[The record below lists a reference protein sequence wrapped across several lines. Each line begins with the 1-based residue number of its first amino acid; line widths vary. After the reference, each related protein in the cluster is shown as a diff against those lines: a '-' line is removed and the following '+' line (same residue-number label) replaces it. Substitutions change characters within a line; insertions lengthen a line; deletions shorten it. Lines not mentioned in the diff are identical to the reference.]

1 MISLIF
7 FFKASIFLDKPK
19 LLKQASLFDHSGT
32 QARSCCP
39 RGTQDHSNINHI
51 RTVTAWSCHS
61 TQKYVS
67 EKRGHAQQISSL
79 PTVNKIC
86 PWIYSSFQCGIN
98 EFWVWVTHGS
108 AHREVGSWAAFH
120 SHAPRPGSTTTGRVP
135 TPFSGQWNFWK
146 ILQFFNAGLG
156 KCPEFWLWQ
165 CYELLFF
172 SLHWAVT
179 VTQKKSQSSC
189 QDMPHSRVSPLD
201 HVVSAR
207 SWKFHLTVL
216 CVYMI
221 KCLSVEA
228 GR

>member
-1 MISLIF
+1 M
-7 FFKASIFLDKPK
+7 
-19 LLKQASLFDHSGT
+19 
-32 QARSCCP
+32 
-39 RGTQDHSNINHI
+39 
-51 RTVTAWSCHS
+51 TAWSCHS

-108 AHREVGSWAAFH
+108 AHSEVGSWAAFH
-120 SHAPRPGSTTTGRVP
+120 SHAPRPGSTATGRVP

-146 ILQFFNAGLG
+146 ILQLFNAGLG

-165 CYELLFF
+165 CYELLFL

-179 VTQKKSQSSC
+179 VAQKKSQSSC
-189 QDMPHSRVSPLD
+189 QDMPHSRVSPRSMLFLQEVGNSTLLFCVCTWSSAYLWRPED
-201 HVVSAR
+201 NFRSHSGTRYLVDFYFFLFSRKVLSAR
-207 SWKFHLTVL
+207 CGGTCF
-216 CVYMI
+216 
-221 KCLSVEA
+221 
-228 GR
+228 